1 MIPLSLHRVR
11 GMAENEA
18 AMNALEPRLLDAARE
33 AIARARFDLVEPLDS
48 HVDAALAERNRVV
61 SPAEFNAICHVVE
74 HSVQTARRLK
84 IFSIARQ
91 YRVLVQSDASATP
104 YFANSAAVLETNVG
118 MQYTLA
124 RMPTC
129 RSILSVSPASQIVH
143 DRTMNAINAGC
154 VAILEDSPAS
164 RDIFEHGKNAL
175 LFRYDD
181 DSIKECLN
189 IVCHQPDR
197 AFAIAQAGM
206 KLREDPRL
214 RFGRFHNLLDLARR
228 KASARAGGH

>member
-1 MIPLSLHRVR
+1 MTESCSN
-11 GMAENEA
+11 GC
-18 AMNALEPRLLDAARE
+18 
-33 AIARARFDLVEPLDS
+33 DS
-48 HVDAALAERNRVV
+48 
-61 SPAEFNAICHVVE
+61 NAICQVVE
-74 HSVQTARRLK
+74 HSVQTSRRLK

-91 YRVLVQSDASATP
+91 YRVLVQSDESATP

-118 MQYTLA
+118 VQYTLA

-129 RSILSVSPASQIVH
+129 RSILSVSPAGQIFH
-143 DRTMNAINAGC
+143 DRTMNALNAGC

-175 LFRYDD
+175 LFHYDD

-214 RFGRFHNLLDLARR
+214 RFGSFHNLLDLARR
-228 KASARAGGH
+228 KESARASGL